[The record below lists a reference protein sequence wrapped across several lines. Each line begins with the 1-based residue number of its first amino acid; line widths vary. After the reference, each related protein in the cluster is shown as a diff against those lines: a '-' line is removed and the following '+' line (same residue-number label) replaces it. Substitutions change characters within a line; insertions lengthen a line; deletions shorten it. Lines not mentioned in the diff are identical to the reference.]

1 MIRIIVREGPADS
14 GPESAKEIGTLLITG
29 SQITRDIP
37 RGTDIDLTFEITES
51 RDIKVQAYVNA
62 TGQDFAEVFNPKQ
75 RYVDVA
81 NLGHH
86 IGLLRQRLDDE
97 LDEAT
102 ENDQYETAKELKRL
116 ESAILDI
123 GDLAARLG
131 DADVTDDRYKLEDRK
146 RDIAQQIDRL
156 TGDKRIVIARKEY
169 EEMRDNCDELVSR
182 NGSDRD
188 RFKVEQIRAQEHA
201 FLKATNPKSI
211 QQRTEE
217 LHTLLISILVKQPD
231 FLLQHF
237 NSLCRLRS
245 RLNDDAQAALLI
257 ESGQRAIQQH
267 DFDKL
272 RVINGQL
279 IDLLPEES
287 RDEARSFTGIH

>member
-1 MIRIIVREGPADS
+1 
-14 GPESAKEIGTLLITG
+14 
-29 SQITRDIP
+29 
-37 RGTDIDLTFEITES
+37 
-51 RDIKVQAYVNA
+51 
-62 TGQDFAEVFNPKQ
+62 
-75 RYVDVA
+75 
-81 NLGHH
+81 LGHH

-131 DADVTDDRYKLEDRK
+131 DTDVTDDRYKLEDRK
-146 RDIAQQIDRL
+146 RAIAQQIDRL

-188 RFKVEQIRAQEHA
+188 RFRVEQIKAQEHA

-217 LHTLLISILVKQPD
+217 LHSNRVSNP
-231 FLLQHF
+231 
-237 NSLCRLRS
+237 S
-245 RLNDDAQAALLI
+245 RCGDD
-257 ESGQRAIQQH
+257 
-267 DFDKL
+267 
-272 RVINGQL
+272 
-279 IDLLPEES
+279 
-287 RDEARSFTGIH
+287 